1 MYETFKRS
9 DYVKT
14 TQIKKM
20 ALASLL
26 AAVAVVLSPLSIPVG
41 ASKCFPIQHLVNVI
55 AGVFLG
61 PWYAMGSAFITSL
74 IRNIMGTGSLLAFPG
89 SMCGAFLCGLLFSKT
104 KNLIAGCLG
113 EVIGTGIIGG
123 LLAYPVAT
131 MIMGKEAAL
140 FAYVMPFLTATMVG
154 SFMALLLIGI
164 LDKSGAFRM
173 LQKMVN

>member
-1 MYETFKRS
+1 
-9 DYVKT
+9 
-14 TQIKKM
+14 M

-89 SMCGAFLCGLLFSKT
+89 SMCGAFLCGLVFSK
-104 KNLIAGCLG
+104 
-113 EVIGTGIIGG
+113 
-123 LLAYPVAT
+123 
-131 MIMGKEAAL
+131 
-140 FAYVMPFLTATMVG
+140 
-154 SFMALLLIGI
+154 S
-164 LDKSGAFRM
+164 
-173 LQKMVN
+173 